1 MKIAIIGAGAFGTAL
16 GGVLSDK
23 GFEISYYD
31 SKLINASLSDVL
43 DGAML
48 SILAVPSDVVP
59 HLLPYL
65 PKTLPLLVATK
76 GLFDDKLLI
85 DFDKYDVISG
95 PGFASDIKAHR
106 TTELTI
112 TDSRVRDYLSTD
124 YLSFDYTTDI
134 TGVLLCGALKNVYAL
149 LAGYLNLIPHSAA
162 WQDYIASASHE
173 MRDILALNGASPA
186 TVDLACGLPD
196 LKLTCNRPSRNY
208 EFGRTLSHNSQ
219 AVPIQT
225 VEGLTALRK
234 IKNGAIKI
242 PGTAVRLKYLIEE
255 SQKWN

>member
-1 MKIAIIGAGAFGTAL
+1 MKIAILGAGAFGTAL
-16 GGVLSDK
+16 GGIMAAK
-23 GFEISYYD
+23 GYDIDYYD
-31 SKLINASLSDVL
+31 SKVERESLRSVLSGAELIT
-43 DGAML
+43 
-48 SILAVPSDVVP
+48 LAVPSAAVGYLLP
-59 HLLPYL
+59 HL
-65 PKTLPLLVATK
+65 PKNIPMLIATK
-76 GLFDDKLLI
+76 GILSAEVFA
-85 DFDKYDVISG
+85 DFQDIMVVSG
-95 PGFASDIKAHR
+95 PGFASDIKARH

-186 TVDLACGLPD
+186 TVDLACGIPD
-196 LKLTCNRPSRNY
+196 LKLTCNHPSRNY